1 MNCST
6 AAMRHITSSLA
17 DPFTA
22 VAGAAGA
29 LFGPLHGGANEVR
42 TYLFYTSIPLFFFF
56 FALYRLA
63 HIRWHLLLPL
73 PRKAVLRMLE
83 SIGAKEN
90 VSKFLEEVLSSTHN
104 ARCECT
110 GFDVSLPSFLRHKRS
125 RAARRS

>member
-1 MNCST
+1 
-6 AAMRHITSSLA
+6 MRHITSSLA

-42 TYLFYTSIPLFFFF
+42 TYLFYTSIPLFFF
-56 FALYRLA
+56 ALYRLA

-90 VSKFLEEVLSSTHN
+90 VSKFLEEVLSI
-104 ARCECT
+104 
-110 GFDVSLPSFLRHKRS
+110 PQ
-125 RAARRS
+125 RAVRVRF